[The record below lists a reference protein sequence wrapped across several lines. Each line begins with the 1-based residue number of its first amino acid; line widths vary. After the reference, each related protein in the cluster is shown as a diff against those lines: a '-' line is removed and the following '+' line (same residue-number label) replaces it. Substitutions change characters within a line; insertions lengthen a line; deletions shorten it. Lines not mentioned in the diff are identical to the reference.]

1 MKISL
6 VIPMYNESSVLP
18 TTLKKVSEYM
28 AANFDDY
35 EVIFANDGSRDNS
48 ADIVKNFEDE
58 HIKLGGY
65 EVNQGKGCAVRT
77 GMLEATGD
85 IVMFTDCD
93 LAYELGVVDRAVKMF
108 EESSDSDLVIGSRSI
123 HKEGYEGYSFVRKLA
138 SKTFLTVLRVVG
150 GLKCSDSQTGFKAFR
165 GEAARKIFSK
175 CETNGFAFD
184 FEVILIAQKY
194 GMKISEMP
202 VKIINQN
209 DSKVNVIKDTMKMIK
224 DILRIKKRV
233 KKLELTDK

>member
-123 HKEGYEGYSFVRKLA
+123 HKEGYEVYSFVRKLA

>member
-138 SKTFLTVLRVVG
+138 SKTFLTVLRVIG
-150 GLKCSDSQTGFKAFR
+150 GLRCSDSQTGFKAFR

>member
-6 VIPMYNESSVLP
+6 VIPMYNESAVLP
-18 TTLKKVSEYM
+18 STLKKVSEYM

-35 EVIFANDGSRDNS
+35 EVIFSNDGSRDNS
-48 ADIVKNFEDE
+48 AELVRDFGDE

-65 EVNQGKGCAVRT
+65 ENNRGKGCAVRT
-77 GMLEATGD
+77 GMLAADGD
-85 IVMFTDCD
+85 LIMFTDCD
-93 LAYELGVVDRAVKMF
+93 LAYELDVVREAVKMF
-108 EESSDSDLVIGSRSI
+108 EEAPEAGMVIGSRAI
-123 HKEGYEGYSFVRKLA
+123 HKEGYEGYSFIRKLA
-138 SKTFLTVLRVVG
+138 SKTFLTVLRVIG

-165 GEAARKIFSK
+165 GEVAHKIFSK

-194 GMKISEMP
+194 GVKIKEMP

-209 DSKVNVIKDTMKMIK
+209 DSKVNVIKDAIRMIK

-233 KKLELTDK
+233 KKLDLSDK